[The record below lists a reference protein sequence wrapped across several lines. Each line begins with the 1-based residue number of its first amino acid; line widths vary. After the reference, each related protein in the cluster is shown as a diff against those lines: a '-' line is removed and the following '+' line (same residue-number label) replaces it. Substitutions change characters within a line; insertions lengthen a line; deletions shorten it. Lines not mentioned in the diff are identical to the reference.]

1 MEYKKQKK
9 NILTSGLLIVFKM
22 TKSIVYLQEEDRV
35 CNICQDYLPQ
45 NSLNLPWFLQGNF
58 PQAMPRGL
66 AFAKVSWVVKRMEGA
81 VPCLRSLSWN
91 EAGACWPC
99 PWSFLLLSQQVWEQ
113 FDCKALDASL
123 ATDVLNWVPGLALTR
138 CQLQTG
144 RVYSSL
150 F

>member
-35 CNICQDYLPQ
+35 RNICQDYLPQ

-66 AFAKVSWVVKRMEGA
+66 AFAKVS
-81 VPCLRSLSWN
+81 
-91 EAGACWPC
+91 
-99 PWSFLLLSQQVWEQ
+99 
-113 FDCKALDASL
+113 
-123 ATDVLNWVPGLALTR
+123 
-138 CQLQTG
+138 
-144 RVYSSL
+144 
-150 F
+150 